1 MGRNIF
7 LLCACFFFFTAC
19 GTPPPAPEEEL
30 TQQQQTIGDLTIA
43 FEGVAVPRINTSQ
56 QFVITLTDETGQPR
70 DGADVYIDM
79 TMPAMPM
86 GINRPIAE
94 PEGEGRYVAYS
105 AYTMEGDWEMIV
117 VVRLGDDEYRAVFP
131 VVAVE

>member
-1 MGRNIF
+1 M
-7 LLCACFFFFTAC
+7 FFAAC
-19 GTPPPAPEEEL
+19 GAPPPAPEEEL
-30 TQQQQTIGDLTIA
+30 TRQQQTIGDLTIA

-70 DGADVYIDM
+70 DGADIYLDM
-79 TMPAMPM
+79 KMPAMPM

-94 PEGEGRYVAYS
+94 PEGDGRYVAYS

-117 VVRLGDDEYRAVFP
+117 VVRLGDDEYRAVFL